1 MRSVRGLAAV
11 LVLLSVASACDS
23 GDPEAIPVRSPV
35 PTPESS
41 AGPVIGVV
49 GTMAGSHAQRG
60 TDAFEGADLAI
71 HLLNQSSRSSELPFG
86 LVTLDDGGD
95 PQEATR
101 LVEELAA
108 DERTVGIV
116 YAGPPEGLPPA
127 ADALEAA
134 GIPAFLVN
142 GDLYSARL
150 LRPALFQVSPPLL
163 WQARRIMAYLT
174 RDRGYRRLGV
184 LVSEGLA
191 GDTALASLR
200 SALPGR
206 VRVLPER
213 YDPAA
218 EPAFDDL
225 VQSYKRRR
233 VEAIVVDGS
242 NLTLLGLVRAL
253 AERGA
258 EYSTTA
264 DARTVTAPKSRRG
277 KKTRKDLRGWAPQIA
292 AFDEAMYPLETAQLP
307 AGTVISETYAR
318 GAYYLPVGE
327 FKNFASDFR
336 DWWDAEPLGWER
348 RSYEAVSLL
357 GWAARRTEPDESLL
371 ATLERARQ
379 VRFGGIRITLG
390 PDDHTTAEQTA
401 VGLWVVPRSGIDV
414 PERDSVPTALPW
426 VPLGRGF
433 STNGDRSDIFP
444 EDWRALFRN
453 PPPSDGP
460 GPRIGSARF
469 GVTTGRK
476 DPVH

>member
-1 MRSVRGLAAV
+1 MRSVRGVAAV
-11 LVLLSVASACDS
+11 LAILFGLSACDA
-23 GDPEAIPVRSPV
+23 GGPEVIPVRSPA
-35 PTPESS
+35 PTPESLT
-41 AGPVIGVV
+41 GPVIGVV
-49 GTMAGSHAQRG
+49 GTMTGLHSHRG
-60 TDAFEGADLAI
+60 TDAFEGADLAV
-71 HLLNQSSRSSELPFG
+71 HLLNQGSRASQLPFG
-86 LVTLDDGGD
+86 LVTVDDGGD

-134 GIPAFLVN
+134 GVPALIVN

-150 LRPALFQVSPPLL
+150 LRPALFQASPPLL

-174 RDRGYRRLGV
+174 RDRGYRRVGAV
-184 LVSEGLA
+184 VSTGLQ

-200 SALPGR
+200 GALPNG
-206 VRVLPER
+206 VRLVSER
-213 YDPAA
+213 YDA
-218 EPAFDDL
+218 ETEPSFDDL
-225 VQSYKRRR
+225 VQSLKERR
-233 VEAIVVDGS
+233 VESIVVEGS
-242 NLTLLGLVRAL
+242 NLTLLGLVREL

-264 DARTVTAPKSRRG
+264 GARTVTAPRSRRG
-277 KKTRKDLRGWAPQIA
+277 NRTRKDLRGWAPQVV

-307 AGTVISETYAR
+307 EGTLIAETYAR

-327 FKNFASDFR
+327 FEDFADDFR
-336 DWWDAEPLGWER
+336 NWWDAEPLGWER
-348 RSYEAVSLL
+348 RSFEAVSLL
-357 GWAARRTEPDESLL
+357 GWAARRTEPGESLIG
-371 ATLERARQ
+371 TLERVRQ
-379 VRFGGIRITLG
+379 TRFGGIRITLG

-401 VGLWVVPRSGIDV
+401 VGLWVVPRPGIEV
-414 PERDSVPTALPW
+414 SERETISPSLPW

-433 STNGDRSDIFP
+433 STNGIRSDVFP
-444 EDWRALFRN
+444 EDWRALFRD
-453 PPPSDGP
+453 PPPPESA

-469 GVTTGRK
+469 GVTTGRR